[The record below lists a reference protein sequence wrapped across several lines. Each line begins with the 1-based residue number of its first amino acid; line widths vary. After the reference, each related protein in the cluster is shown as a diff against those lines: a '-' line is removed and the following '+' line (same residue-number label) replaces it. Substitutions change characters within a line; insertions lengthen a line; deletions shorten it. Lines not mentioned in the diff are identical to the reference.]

1 MGVYRIL
8 WRSVVGAV
16 VVVGAA
22 TAFLSLPLRS
32 VMGLAVCGAIL
43 GPSVGARIH
52 FRTHRIPVP
61 TLAYLLKASAVT
73 TVGVLALSGLIAL
86 CGVTALLE
94 MGVLAACS
102 PTVLRRFSPCTPVY
116 HRSRADTG
124 AGTPDPR
131 APSYHLLS
139 DAELCWRWR
148 TSYGALQHTVS
159 PDQRLF
165 LITTR
170 SALLDELA
178 HRDPQG
184 FTRWLDSGADAASD
198 PARYLDSPHSS

>member
-1 MGVYRIL
+1 M
-8 WRSVVGAV
+8 
-16 VVVGAA
+16 
-22 TAFLSLPLRS
+22 
-32 VMGLAVCGAIL
+32 C
-43 GPSVGARIH
+43 
-52 FRTHRIPVP
+52 
-61 TLAYLLKASAVT
+61 
-73 TVGVLALSGLIAL
+73 
-86 CGVTALLE
+86 
-94 MGVLAACS
+94 
-102 PTVLRRFSPCTPVY
+102 

-170 SALLDELA
+170 SALLGELA

-184 FTRWLDSGADAASD
+184 FTRWLDSVVDAASD
-198 PARYLDSPHSS
+198 AARYFDSPPLQLIVSRSVPLRQ

>member
-1 MGVYRIL
+1 MGMYRIL

-16 VVVGAA
+16 VVIGAA

-32 VMGLAVCGAIL
+32 VVGLAVCGAIL

-52 FRTHRIPVP
+52 FSTHRIPVP
-61 TLAYLLKASAVT
+61 TVAYLLKASAVT
-73 TVGVLALSGLIAL
+73 TVGVLVLSGLIAL

-124 AGTPDPR
+124 VGTPDPR

-148 TSYGALQHTVS
+148 TS
-159 PDQRLF
+159 
-165 LITTR
+165 
-170 SALLDELA
+170 
-178 HRDPQG
+178 
-184 FTRWLDSGADAASD
+184 SGACNTLFHPISGFF
-198 PARYLDSPHSS
+198 

>member
-1 MGVYRIL
+1 MTCRRGH
-8 WRSVVGAV
+8 RSRH
-16 VVVGAA
+16 
-22 TAFLSLPLRS
+22 TAPHRPLRS
-32 VMGLAVCGAIL
+32 VVGLAVCGAIL

-73 TVGVLALSGLIAL
+73 TVGVLA
-86 CGVTALLE
+86 
-94 MGVLAACS
+94 ACS
-102 PTVLRRFSPCTPVY
+102 PTVLRRFSPCTDVP

-184 FTRWLDSGADAASD
+184 FTRWLDSVVDAASD
-198 PARYLDSPHSS
+198 AARYFDSPHSS